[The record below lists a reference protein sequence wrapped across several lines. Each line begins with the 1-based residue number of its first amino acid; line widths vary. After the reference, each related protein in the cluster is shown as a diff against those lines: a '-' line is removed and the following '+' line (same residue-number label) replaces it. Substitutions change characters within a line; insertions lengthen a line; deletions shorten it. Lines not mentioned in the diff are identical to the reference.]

1 VIVYMDASALV
12 KRYVAEAGSADVA
25 AVVDAAELV
34 ATAVISRV
42 EVSAAL
48 ARAART
54 GLAAREAVASCLT
67 EFEAEWS
74 DFLRL
79 DVNEAA
85 VARASAL
92 AWSQQ
97 LRGYDAVHLA
107 CALLWHEA
115 LGSPVTLATYDREL
129 WRGAQAAGLIAW
141 PDRLQ

>member
-12 KRYVAEAGSADVA
+12 KRYVAETGSVDVA

-34 ATAVISRV
+34 ATAVISRA

-48 ARAART
+48 ARAARI
-54 GLAAREAVASCLT
+54 GLAAREAVESCLT
-67 EFEAEWS
+67 EFEADWS

-107 CALLWHEA
+107 CALLWYET